1 MSPFL
6 NQGDEAHGSYYAINP
21 PGTYKATVVAR
32 SRGKEVGRDS
42 ARFLVY
48 QDDREMENPAAD
60 LALLRQISQITGGEY
75 VPHEQLPKYLKTSL
89 NGKTATEYVSQTE
102 HRVWDN
108 WPFLLIFTALLMLEW
123 WLRKRHGW
131 V

>member
-1 MSPFL
+1 MAV
-6 NQGDEAHGSYYAINP
+6 EA
-21 PGTYKATVVAR
+21 TR
-32 SRGKEVGRDS
+32 DGKVLGRDS

-60 LALLRQISQITGGEY
+60 RSLLRQIAETTGGES
-75 VPHEQLPKYLKTSL
+75 LPPEKLPAYLRSL
-89 NGKTATEYVSQTE
+89 NGKISTEFVSQTE

-108 WPFLLIFTALLMLEW
+108 WPFFLIFTALLTLEW
-123 WLRKRHGW
+123 WLRKRNGW